1 MADKDD
7 KDDKAKK
14 PEPIELTAS
23 YETPGI
29 LYGLCHDSKAKTLY
43 GAGADWAVYRV
54 DLKSKE
60 PKVEKAWS
68 NHENYVSSL
77 VWQDG
82 VIISAGYDRRLIW
95 TTAADG
101 KTAQTVEDAH
111 NAWIRDLVL
120 FPDGSRV
127 ISCGDD
133 MVVRVRDAADGK
145 LVNSLEGH
153 AKKTPQGFATAL
165 YSVAVSPD
173 SKTIAS
179 ADRIGDICLWSV
191 ETGELL
197 RRLKAP
203 EFYTYDSV
211 KRSRSIGGIRRVR
224 FSPDG
229 TQLAVSGIGAVPN
242 VDGFVGPARIE
253 VWDWQSGK
261 RLFASEEKHKAVLND
276 IAFHPSKPILFAAGG
291 GDSGGLLGAW
301 DSRTGKLLHKAK
313 PKGHIQRLQLD
324 STGETLYA
332 SGHGGLQVWK
342 LGDLKPAPKKS

>member
-1 MADKDD
+1 MAD

-14 PEPIELTAS
+14 PEPIELAAS

-29 LYGLCHDSKAKTLY
+29 LYGLCHDSEAGTLY
-43 GAGADWAVYRV
+43 GAGADWSVFRV
-54 DLKSKE
+54 DLKVKE
-60 PKVEKAWS
+60 PKAEKAWT

-77 VWQDG
+77 AWQDG
-82 VIISAGYDRRLIW
+82 VVISAGYDRRLVW

-101 KTAQTVEDAH
+101 KTVQTVEDAH
-111 NAWIRDLVL
+111 DAWIRDLVMS
-120 FPDGSRV
+120 PDGSRLV
-127 ISCGDD
+127 SCGDD
-133 MVVRVRDAADGK
+133 MVVRVRDAATGK
-145 LVNSLEGH
+145 PINSLKGH

-179 ADRIGDICLWSV
+179 ADRIGDICLWSA
-191 ETGELL
+191 ESGELV

-211 KRSRSIGGIRRVR
+211 KRSRSIGGIRRVC
-224 FSPDG
+224 FSLDG
-229 TQLAVSGIGAVPN
+229 TQLAVSGIGAVTN

-253 VWDWQSGK
+253 VWNWQSGK
-261 RLFASEEKHKAVLND
+261 RLFASEENHKAVLND
-276 IAFHPSKPILFAAGG
+276 IVFHPSKPILLAAGG

-313 PKGHIQRLQLD
+313 PKGHIQRLRLD
-324 STGETLYA
+324 STGETLYT

-342 LGDLKPAPKKS
+342 MQDLKAAAKKS